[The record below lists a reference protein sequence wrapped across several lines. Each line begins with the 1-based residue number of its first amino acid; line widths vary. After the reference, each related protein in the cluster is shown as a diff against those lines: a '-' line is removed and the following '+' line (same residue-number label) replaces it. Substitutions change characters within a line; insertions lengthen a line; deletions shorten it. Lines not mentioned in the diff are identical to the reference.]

1 MADHKNITAAFSG
14 YRPEKMRLCRAA
26 PEVCR
31 EPYPLIRETVAALY
45 ATGYR
50 RFLSGMAR
58 GFDLWAARTV
68 LRMRSEGF
76 PELRL
81 TAAVPFRGQ
90 QAGYGRAEATLY
102 EEILDAADCV
112 ETLSAFYDRD
122 CFRRR
127 NDWMTDR
134 ASVLVCYYTG
144 LGGGTRYTV
153 ERARRSGL
161 KVINLAGPDAPGV
174 LF

>member
-1 MADHKNITAAFSG
+1 MADRKNITAAFSG
-14 YRPEKMRLCRAA
+14 YRPEKMRLCRAS
-26 PEVCR
+26 PEVCL

-45 ATGYR
+45 AAGYR

-68 LRMRSEGF
+68 IGMRSDGF
-76 PELRL
+76 PELHL

-90 QAGYGRAEATLY
+90 QDGYGRTDAALY
-102 EEILDAADCV
+102 GEILDAADSV
-112 ETLSAFYDRD
+112 ETLSPFYDRD

-127 NDWMTDR
+127 NDWMTAR

-153 ERARRSGL
+153 EKARRSGL
-161 KVINLAGPDAPGV
+161 KIINLAEPYAPGV
-174 LF
+174 LL